1 MTTEK
6 RSEIF
11 RFSAFVSAS
20 ILSSV
25 TFRINLG
32 GFYLTVSEHFADCFK
47 GYAMGKCYFRSVCMT
62 GGMKDQRTVYVADL
76 RNLFQ
81 IMVQHRIAVH
91 RQQLVIGSSVAV
103 LLQNL

>member
-6 RSEIF
+6 RSENFPVQCLCIGIYL
-11 RFSAFVSAS
+11 V
-20 ILSSV
+20 IGY
-25 TFRINLG
+25 FRINLS
-32 GFYLTVSEHFADCFK
+32 GFYLAVSEHFADCFK
-47 GYAMGKCYFRSVCMT
+47 GYAMGKGYFRSVCMT
-62 GGMKDQRTVYVADL
+62 RGMKDQRTVYVADL

-81 IMVQHRIAVH
+81 IMVQHGIAVH